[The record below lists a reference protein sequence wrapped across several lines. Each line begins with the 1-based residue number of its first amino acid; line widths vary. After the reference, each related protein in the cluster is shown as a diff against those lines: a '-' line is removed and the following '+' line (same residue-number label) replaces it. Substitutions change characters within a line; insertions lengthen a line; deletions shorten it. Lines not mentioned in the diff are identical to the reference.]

1 MNERRFYE
9 LIDVTGPLPS
19 ETNDQ
24 IAKAIDMLPSAHPA
38 RAVLQK
44 AAAANSKVG
53 QRIQDLR
60 DWGAESFG
68 DPARGIADPRAGAAT
83 EAESVAAAKRPRLT
97 EAEREA
103 RADHPRLTD
112 PAALRAVLTGKHL
125 KDGKYWLPGIDDP
138 AVAGW
143 YVGAYAP
150 GQGSVYGDQT
160 YSRIAQMDDDELKRM
175 MAKYPNPA
183 DWMRQELRNPDKYV
197 AETMARTPTWP
208 DLLRMAG
215 RA

>member
-9 LIDVTGPLPS
+9 LIDVAGPLPS

-68 DPARGIADPRAGAAT
+68 DPARNIPDPRTATSGAPL
-83 EAESVAAAKRPRLT
+83 AAKPRLT
-97 EAEREA
+97 EAERES
-103 RADHPRLTD
+103 RADHPRLTG
-112 PAALRAVLTGKHL
+112 AALHAVLTGKHL
-125 KDGKYWLPGIDDP
+125 KDGRYWLPGIDDP

-160 YSRIAQMDDDELKRM
+160 YSRIAQMDDDELKRT

-215 RA
+215 R